1 MVQGFIFA
9 GKEVIPVVYFSVPT
23 KLIFFSESAT
33 CWNKTKSFWQHGKH
47 SFRKFEKFVKMAHL
61 VYFNTGLVQNL
72 GHIIVF
78 LELWAQLFQENLG
91 TR

>member
-9 GKEVIPVVYFSVPT
+9 GKEAIPVVYFSVPT

-47 SFRKFEKFVKMAHL
+47 
-61 VYFNTGLVQNL
+61 NTGLVQNL